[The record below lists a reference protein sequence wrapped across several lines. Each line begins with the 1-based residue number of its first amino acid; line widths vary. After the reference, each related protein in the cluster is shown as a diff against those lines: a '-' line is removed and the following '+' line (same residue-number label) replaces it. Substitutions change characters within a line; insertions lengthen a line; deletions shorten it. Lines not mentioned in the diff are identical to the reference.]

1 MGPHNGEVSSELK
14 AVSEKAGTVL
24 AKELSVVHS
33 FDSSYSTS
41 YDIMI
46 PIIHGVVC
54 NKRADAAPQSVA
66 GNAQTTSSQ
75 QACHNHQF
83 QLVSHYATVRGLSP
97 GRIFLNVETT
107 EQMGK
112 TEV

>member
-1 MGPHNGEVSSELK
+1 MGPHHGEVSSK
-14 AVSEKAGTVL
+14 RKVVSEKARTVL
-24 AKELSVVHS
+24 AKELSVVHN

-41 YDIMI
+41 YDI
-46 PIIHGVVC
+46 PIIHGVVY

-83 QLVSHYATVRGLSP
+83 QLVSYYATVRGLSP

>member
-33 FDSSYSTS
+33 FYFSYSTS
-41 YDIMI
+41 YDI

-54 NKRADAAPQSVA
+54 NKRADAGPQREA
-66 GNAQTTSSQ
+66 GNVRTTSSQ
-75 QACHNHQF
+75 QA
-83 QLVSHYATVRGLSP
+83 
-97 GRIFLNVETT
+97 
-107 EQMGK
+107 
-112 TEV
+112 